1 MGCTWTW
8 RRSSSRCRFVKF
20 GVNRDPYVPRE
31 SKNDKKKSERET
43 GLFPLIKIWRK
54 SELRVMVDC
63 CLLVLVC
70 EAVEDFIMF
79 WLLIEIGYCN
89 WHGWLRFKVAKSN
102 FKSQPLNIKK

>member
-43 GLFPLIKIWRK
+43 GLFPSIKIWRK

-63 CLLVLVC
+63 CFLVLVC

-79 WLLIEIGYCN
+79 WLRIEIGYCN
-89 WHGWLRFKVAKSN
+89 WYGWLNKIN
-102 FKSQPLNIKK
+102 N